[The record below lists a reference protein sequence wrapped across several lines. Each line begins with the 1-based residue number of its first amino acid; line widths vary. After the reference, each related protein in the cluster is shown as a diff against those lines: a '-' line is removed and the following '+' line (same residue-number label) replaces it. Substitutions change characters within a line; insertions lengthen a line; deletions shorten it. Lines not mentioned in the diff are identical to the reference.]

1 MATYSSAAKVTLTS
15 TTDVTT
21 IVAAQGAGTFIY
33 LHGINASNTS
43 ATDTTVDLYDGDTQL
58 WEAMPCPAGS
68 GFVDNFTKPLRL
80 SNNAAL
86 RVATNNSVA
95 SVNVNVKYEVK
106 AY

>member
-21 IVAAQGAGTFIY
+21 VVAAQGAGTFIC

-43 ATDTTVDLYDGDTQL
+43 DADTTIDLYDGDTRL
-58 WEAMPCPAGS
+58 LEAMQCPAGA
-68 GFVDNFTKPLRL
+68 GFFNDFIKPLRL

-86 RVATNNSVA
+86 RVATNGSVA
-95 SVNVNVKYEVK
+95 SVNVNVNYEVK

>member
-21 IVAAQGAGTFIY
+21 VVAAQGAGTFIC
-33 LHGINASNTS
+33 LHGINASNAS
-43 ATDTTVDLYDGDTQL
+43 DTDTTVDIYDGDTRL
-58 WEAMPCPAGS
+58 REAMPCPAGA
-68 GFVDNFTKPLRL
+68 GFFDNFMKPLRL

-86 RVATNNSVA
+86 RVATNSSVA